1 MKALIFCAGLGQ
13 RMRPLTD
20 ATPKP
25 LLEVGGAPLVVWHL
39 RKLAAMGIREVVI
52 NLSWLAER
60 FPQVLGDGS
69 AFGVHIA
76 WSCEGAVPLE
86 TGGGMLQALPLLG
99 NAPFLAINGDVWTDL
114 DFSTLP
120 REPAGDAH
128 LVMIDNPPHHPR
140 GDFHFDQAG
149 LLQPRSDSAANFT
162 YSGIGV
168 YRPSLLRDWHKVF
181 ESSTSPGLDGQP
193 PRFPL
198 APLLRAAMRR
208 KAVSGQRHHG
218 RWTDVGTPQRL
229 AELDAQLAPEP
240 GHGAN

>member
-20 ATPKP
+20 TTPKP
-25 LLEVGGAPLVVWHL
+25 LLEAGGAPLVVWHL
-39 RKLAAMGIREVVI
+39 RKLAAMGITEVVI

-114 DFSTLP
+114 DFP
-120 REPAGDAH
+120 RCRANRP
-128 LVMIDNPPHHPR
+128 VMRI
-140 GDFHFDQAG
+140 
-149 LLQPRSDSAANFT
+149 
-162 YSGIGV
+162 
-168 YRPSLLRDWHKVF
+168 W
-181 ESSTSPGLDGQP
+181 
-193 PRFPL
+193 
-198 APLLRAAMRR
+198 
-208 KAVSGQRHHG
+208 
-218 RWTDVGTPQRL
+218 
-229 AELDAQLAPEP
+229 
-240 GHGAN
+240 